1 MEVTGQEYRQM
12 NKKVAPKSPVFT
24 NCLKAFLIGGGICTL
39 AEVIVQLLQTYAGME
54 QKEARLVGSIALI
67 FLSILLTGLNVYDNI
82 AKHAGAGTLVPIT
95 GFANAVAAP
104 AIEFKTEGLV
114 LGLAAKMFTIA
125 GPVLVYGI
133 TTSMRVWADPV
144 YFVVVLGGRPVMP
157 ERKGQFTVTLSSRPT
172 ILGYA
177 SVVGKKEGEGPLGR
191 YFDYIF
197 EDTTLGEKTW
207 EKAESALQREAF
219 TRALDKAGMSP
230 SPGQLSV
237 RGRSAESERRPPPSG
252 CGNTMSRCSASSG
265 PAPPWRRRSACRPS
279 LWTAGRRMSA
289 AP

>member
-1 MEVTGQEYRQM
+1 LEVTGQEYRQM

-133 TTSMRVWADPV
+133 TTSIA
-144 YFVVVLGGRPVMP
+144 YGLILYI
-157 ERKGQFTVTLSSRPT
+157 LS
-172 ILGYA
+172 L
-177 SVVGKKEGEGPLGR
+177 
-191 YFDYIF
+191 F
-197 EDTTLGEKTW
+197 
-207 EKAESALQREAF
+207 
-219 TRALDKAGMSP
+219 
-230 SPGQLSV
+230 
-237 RGRSAESERRPPPSG
+237 
-252 CGNTMSRCSASSG
+252 
-265 PAPPWRRRSACRPS
+265 
-279 LWTAGRRMSA
+279 
-289 AP
+289 

>member
-104 AIEFKTEGLV
+104 AIEFKTDESDIIGLSQKAFKH
-114 LGLAAKMFTIA
+114 LGA
-125 GPVLVYGI
+125 
-133 TTSMRVWADPV
+133 SM
-144 YFVVVLGGRPVMP
+144 M
-157 ERKGQFTVTLSSRPT
+157 
-172 ILGYA
+172 I
-177 SVVGKKEGEGPLGR
+177 
-191 YFDYIF
+191 
-197 EDTTLGEKTW
+197 
-207 EKAESALQREAF
+207 
-219 TRALDKAGMSP
+219 
-230 SPGQLSV
+230 
-237 RGRSAESERRPPPSG
+237 
-252 CGNTMSRCSASSG
+252 
-265 PAPPWRRRSACRPS
+265 
-279 LWTAGRRMSA
+279 
-289 AP
+289 